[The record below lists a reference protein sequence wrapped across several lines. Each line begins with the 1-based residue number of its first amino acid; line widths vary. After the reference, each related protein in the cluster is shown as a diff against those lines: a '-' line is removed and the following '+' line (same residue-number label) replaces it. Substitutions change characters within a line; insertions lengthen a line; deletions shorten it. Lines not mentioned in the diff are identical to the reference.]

1 MTDDDPKELTTEGLL
16 NGGRPYSLDSLAERW
31 ECTGA
36 HVRRLCT
43 AGKLRHFKIGNL
55 YRIPVDAVLEF
66 EVGHYGED
74 RSLPPATPLAAPEK
88 DDPVAAYIRSVRE
101 RMSGQP
107 SASILPLPI
116 HSVKED

>member
-1 MTDDDPKELTTEGLL
+1 MTDEASKDPTTEGLL
-16 NGGRPYSLDSLAERW
+16 NGGRPYTLDSLAERW

-36 HVRRLCT
+36 HVRRLCG

-66 EVGHYGED
+66 EVGNYGED
-74 RSLPPATPLAAPEK
+74 KNTPPVAISTGPEK
-88 DDPVAAYIRSVRE
+88 DDPVAAYIRSFRD
-101 RMSGQP
+101 RMSGHTGG
-107 SASILPLPI
+107 SVLPLPL

>member
-1 MTDDDPKELTTEGLL
+1 MTEEEAKAGSGQGDM
-16 NGGRPYSLDSLAERW
+16 NGGRPYTLDVLAERW

-74 RSLPPATPLAAPEK
+74 KATSPVGATMSSEK
-88 DDPVAAYIRSVRE
+88 DDPVAAYIRSYRE
-101 RMSGQP
+101 RI
-107 SASILPLPI
+107 SALPGGPVLPLPL
-116 HSVKED
+116 HNAKDD

>member
-1 MTDDDPKELTTEGLL
+1 MTDEDPKELTAEGLL

-66 EVGHYGED
+66 EIGHYGEEK
-74 RSLPPATPLAAPEK
+74 STPAAAISAGPEK
-88 DDPVAAYIRSVRE
+88 DDPVAAYIRSFRD

-116 HSVKED
+116 HSAKED